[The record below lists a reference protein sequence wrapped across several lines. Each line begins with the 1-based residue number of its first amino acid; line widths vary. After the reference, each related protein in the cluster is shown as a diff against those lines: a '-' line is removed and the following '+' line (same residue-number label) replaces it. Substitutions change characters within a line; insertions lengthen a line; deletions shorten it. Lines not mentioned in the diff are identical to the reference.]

1 VGVCNEHLQWVFVM
15 RVSKKFYL
23 CGRLQNAPTQHTLK
37 VIDYQIYRLCQSFG
51 TLTKSMMQ
59 KRLIIKVINFAKGA
73 SRTGRKLWQ
82 SIAM

>member
-1 VGVCNEHLQWVFVM
+1 M

-51 TLTKSMMQ
+51 TLTKFMIYRLSSSLRSFSPFAM
-59 KRLIIKVINFAKGA
+59 KRAAIC
-73 SRTGRKLWQ
+73 
-82 SIAM
+82 